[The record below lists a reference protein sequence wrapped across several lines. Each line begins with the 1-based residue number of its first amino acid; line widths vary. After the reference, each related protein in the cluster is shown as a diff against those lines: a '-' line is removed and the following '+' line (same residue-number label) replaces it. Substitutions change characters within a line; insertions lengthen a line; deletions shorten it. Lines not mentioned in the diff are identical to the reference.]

1 MVKKRKL
8 KGFVLPSLYLL
19 TIITVLL
26 GVNYLV
32 KFFNND
38 YSNYVFAT
46 KALKK
51 DSVSVVSTEGEK
63 GTIIKPFLDDR
74 ATISKNYYDINDD
87 VETQQKSLIYYEKT
101 YMENTGILYS
111 AEEKFDVVA
120 VLDGTIKD
128 IKSDDILGNVVEIEH
143 SANLI
148 TVYYSLGEITVK
160 KGDEIAQGE
169 VIATSGSNKL
179 ENEKENCLLF
189 EVYHKGN
196 LIDPETF
203 YTMKSNEL

>member
-1 MVKKRKL
+1 MVKRKL
-8 KGFVLPSLYLL
+8 KGYVLPSLYLL
-19 TIITVLL
+19 TVITVFL

-46 KALKK
+46 KTLNK

-63 GTIIKPFLDDR
+63 DIIIKPFLEDR
-74 ATISKNYYDINDD
+74 ATISKNYYDMNDD
-87 VETQQKSLIYYEKT
+87 AETQQKSLIYYEKT

-111 AEEKFDVVA
+111 AEETFDVIA

-128 IKSDDILGNVVEIEH
+128 VKTDDILGNVVEIEH
-143 SANLI
+143 SSNLI
-148 TVYYSLGEITVK
+148 TVYYSLGEISVK
-160 KGDEIAQGE
+160 KGDRITQGE
-169 VIATSGSNKL
+169 TIATSSSNKL

-196 LIDPETF
+196 LIDPENF
-203 YTMKSNEL
+203 YTMNPNEL